1 MKPIK
6 SPSKPD
12 KNQLFSELEDVITKH
27 LKYISGPAN
36 VNNQGVQAT
45 DFDQINLI
53 KDLELHNMYL
63 VNKVVELEQEKQDL
77 INIIHSHECKNNLEI
92 RANEKLY
99 LEQIDELKK
108 KNKILIDE
116 LMHVKM
122 ILRSPFLYDKY

>member
-53 KDLELHNMYL
+53 KDLELHNMHL
-63 VNKVVELEQEKQDL
+63 VNKVVE
-77 INIIHSHECKNNLEI
+77 
-92 RANEKLY
+92 

-122 ILRSPFLYDKY
+122 ILRSPFLYEKY